1 MIDSRVFSFR
11 FVWIIL
17 SLALFL
23 ASVEVTFAQADI
35 TANLTQQER
44 QWLANHPVIR
54 IAPDP
59 YFPPIEWFDEKGEY
73 RGLSAEMMA
82 MLGEKL
88 GIKFQPVQMET
99 WDDVLTAGRNREVDL
114 LPAAA
119 QTEQRFEYLLFTDP
133 YIVLPGVIITRR
145 DMPAHTTVE
154 DLYQM
159 RVAVVSGY
167 VWHEM
172 LSHDHPDLKLI
183 LVSDL
188 VAGLQ
193 KVSFGE
199 IDAIIATLPVAL
211 YYIEKE
217 GITNLQVSG
226 KTKYFTKLSM
236 AARSDWPLL
245 HSILQKALTTL
256 AVQEKQGILN
266 KWIKLDRPPL
276 YKDRRFWG
284 WSIVAVTV
292 IALVLGAILSWNR
305 TLKRAVEARTRDFQR
320 ELTERI
326 KAEDAL
332 RDSEE
337 MFRALAENSPDVIM
351 RFDRQ
356 LRHLYAN
363 PAVIKL
369 TDIPAERFT
378 GKTHEELG
386 FPPDLCELWKKNIDQ
401 VFNGGQGNR
410 IEFQLP
416 NGLWIDWQLVPE
428 MDSDGQVKAVITSA
442 RDITERRNAEEN
454 RLSLEEQLR
463 QSQKMEAIGRLAGGI
478 AHDFNNILTGIFGYA
493 ELLLANLEDKNPLK
507 EYVQEILQAGSRAMK
522 LIQHLLAFSRKQ
534 IIAPRTIDLNDTI
547 AKAKNMLMRIIGE
560 DVELSFHPG
569 AQIGHIHADPNQ
581 IDQILINLC
590 ANARDAMPRGGQLF
604 ILTKNVHLHEQTI
617 ESEEPPITG
626 DFVLLTVRD
635 TGTGI
640 DDKTKEHIFEPFFTT
655 KEQNKGTGLGLAT
668 VYGIVK
674 QNGGV
679 IAVDSAPEGG
689 TTFRIYF
696 PVHRGTI
703 SQEDAQRR
711 PALIDGHETLLL
723 VEDED
728 MVRTLAKKILER
740 QGYTV
745 LDVNDGE
752 RAIELWRQHHAEIDL
767 AIIDVIMPK
776 MNGDQLCQRLRQDN
790 PSLKVLFMSGYT
802 QDIID
807 SEGRL
812 EPDTFYLGK
821 PFTIDSL
828 MHKVRQCLDD

>member
-1 MIDSRVFSFR
+1 
-11 FVWIIL
+11 
-17 SLALFL
+17 
-23 ASVEVTFAQADI
+23 
-35 TANLTQQER
+35 
-44 QWLANHPVIR
+44 
-54 IAPDP
+54 
-59 YFPPIEWFDEKGEY
+59 
-73 RGLSAEMMA
+73 
-82 MLGEKL
+82 
-88 GIKFQPVQMET
+88 
-99 WDDVLTAGRNREVDL
+99 VDL

-119 QTEQRFEYLLFTDP
+119 QTEQRFVYLLFTDP

-145 DMPAHTTVE
+145 DMPPHTTIE
-154 DLYQM
+154 DLFQR

-172 LSHDHPDLKLI
+172 LTRDYPDLRLL
-183 LVSDL
+183 LVEDL
-188 VAGLQ
+188 ATGLQ

-199 IDAIIATLPVAL
+199 TDAIIATLPVAL

-217 GITNLQVSG
+217 GITNLQISG
-226 KTKYFTKLSM
+226 KTNYFTKLSM

-245 HSILQKALTTL
+245 HSILQKSLTVSL
-256 AVQEKQGILN
+256 AGEKRKILN

-284 WSIVAVTV
+284 WLIVAVTA
-292 IALVLGAILSWNR
+292 IALVIGFILSWNR

-332 RDSEE
+332 RDSGE
-337 MFRALAENSPDVIM
+337 MFRALTENSPDVIM

-356 LRHLYAN
+356 CRHLYVN
-363 PAVIKL
+363 PAVVKL
-369 TDIPAERFT
+369 TGLSPESFI

-386 FPPDLCELWKKNIDQ
+386 FPLDLCALWKKGIEQ
-401 VFNGGQGNR
+401 VFSDGQGNR
-410 IEFQLP
+410 LEFQMP
-416 NGLWIDWQLVPE
+416 NGLWIDWQLAPE
-428 MDSDGQVKAVITSA
+428 LDSDGRVKAAITAA
-442 RDITERRNAEEN
+442 RDITERRNAEEK

-493 ELLLANLEDKNPLK
+493 ELLRANLEKNSPLT
-507 EYVQEILQAGSRAMK
+507 EYVREILQAGDRAMK

-534 IIAPRTIDLNDTI
+534 IIAPRPIDLNDTI

-569 AQIGHIHADPNQ
+569 AAIGCIHADPNQ

-590 ANARDAMPRGGQLF
+590 ANARDAMPRGGQVF
-604 ILTKNVHLHEQTI
+604 ILTKNVHLHAQTI
-617 ESEEPPITG
+617 ETEEPPVTG
-626 DFVLLTVRD
+626 DYVLLTVRD

-640 DDKTKEHIFEPFFTT
+640 DAKTREHIFEPFFTT

-674 QNGGV
+674 QNGGA

-696 PVHRGTI
+696 PVHRGAIAKEET
-703 SQEDAQRR
+703 ERR
-711 PALIDGHETLLL
+711 PSPIDGHETLLL

-745 LDVNDGE
+745 LDVNEGE
-752 RAIELWRQHHAEIDL
+752 RALELWRQHRTEIDL

-776 MNGDQLCQRLRQDN
+776 MNGDELCRRLRQDN
-790 PSLKVLFMSGYT
+790 PNLKVLFMSGYT

-807 SEGRL
+807 RDGRL

-828 MHKVRQCLDD
+828 MHKVRQCLDE

>member
-1 MIDSRVFSFR
+1 MIGFRVLSIR
-11 FVWIIL
+11 FAGIIL
-17 SLALFL
+17 SLALFS
-23 ASVEVTFAQADI
+23 AAVGAAFAQADV
-35 TANLTQQER
+35 TVDLTEQER

-59 YFPPIEWFDEKGEY
+59 YFPPIEWFNEKGVY
-73 RGLSAEMMA
+73 QGLSAEMMA
-82 MLGEKL
+82 MLGDKL

-99 WDDVLTAGRNREVDL
+99 WGDVLTAARKRDVDL

-133 YIVLPGVIITRR
+133 YIVLPGVVITRR
-145 DMPAHTTVE
+145 DMQAHTTVE
-154 DLYQM
+154 DLYQY

-172 LSHDHPDLKLI
+172 LTRDHPDLKLI
-183 LVSDL
+183 LVKDL
-188 VAGLQ
+188 VDGLQ

-199 IDAIIATLPVAL
+199 VDAIIGTLPVAL

-226 KTKYFTKLSM
+226 KLKYFTKLSM

-245 HSILQKALTTL
+245 HSILQKSLTTL
-256 AVQEKQGILN
+256 AVQEKQKILN

-284 WSIVAVTV
+284 WLIVAVTM
-292 IALVLGAILSWNR
+292 IALVIGFILSWNR

-356 LRHLYAN
+356 IRHLYTN
-363 PAVIKL
+363 PIVIKL
-369 TDIPAERFT
+369 TGIPSEQFT

-386 FPPDLCELWKKNIDQ
+386 FPPDLCELWKKGIDQ
-401 VFNGGQGNR
+401 VFTSGQGNR
-410 IEFQLP
+410 LEFQLP
-416 NGLWIDWQLVPE
+416 NGPWIDWQLVPE

-442 RDITERRNAEEN
+442 RDITERRYAEEK

-493 ELLLANLEDKNPLK
+493 ELLLANLDDKNPLK

-547 AKAKNMLMRIIGE
+547 AKAQNMLRRIIGE
-560 DVELSFHPG
+560 DVELTFHPG
-569 AQIGHIHADPNQ
+569 AHIGHIHADPNQ

-590 ANARDAMPRGGQLF
+590 ANARDAMPRGGQLY

-640 DDKTKEHIFEPFFTT
+640 DAKTKEHIFEPFFTT

-674 QNGGV
+674 QNGGI

-696 PVHRGTI
+696 PVHRGAI
-703 SQEDAQRR
+703 SKEETERR
-711 PALIDGHETLLL
+711 PVLIDGHETLLL

-745 LDVNDGE
+745 LAVNDGE
-752 RAIELWRQHHAEIDL
+752 QAIELWRQHHTEIDL

-776 MNGDQLCQRLRQDN
+776 MNGDELCQRLRQDN
-790 PSLKVLFMSGYT
+790 PALKVLFMSGYT
-802 QDIID
+802 QDVID
-807 SEGRL
+807 DDGRL

-828 MHKVRQCLDD
+828 MHKVRQCLDS